1 MRRRGGGERCP
12 QFPIPTPF
20 YSGRSPLFLLVKGEG
35 LTSILRRLEHKD
47 VWKNNNINNKSRN
60 TCSNLQSSLIGK
72 VRPVLMSIKNDDQ
85 STLKTWR
92 KIESEML
99 VLTLNQY
106 LYLISELDSAL
117 NVSDG
122 VLP

>member
-1 MRRRGGGERCP
+1 MMRGGGGVST
-12 QFPIPTPF
+12 IPASLTPF

-35 LTSILRRLEHKD
+35 LISILRRLEHKA
-47 VWKNNNINNKSRN
+47 VWKNNNINNNSRN

-72 VRPVLMSIKNDDQ
+72 VRPILMSIKNDDQ

-106 LYLISELDSAL
+106 LYLVSELDSAL